1 MATGAPMRILHLLA
15 SPFWSGPAENVALL
29 ALAQREAGHEV
40 TVAVDR
46 RRAQVDAEEPA
57 VPRLEAL
64 GLLDPGG
71 LELSVKSPPWSVL
84 RDMRRLRGRA
94 LDVVHAHFTHDH
106 FIARWARPRGA
117 VLIRSIHA
125 PRSLRS
131 SLPRADAYT
140 VPAATEL
147 SRLEGRKVR
156 VLPPLVD
163 PRFKPAERRDVL
175 RAELG
180 LAGSPLIGMVSTFK
194 ESRRHSLGIAA
205 FAQLRQR
212 RPEARLVLVGD
223 GALQEQIRQQVRES
237 RLEDR
242 VTFAGYQQGDAFVRW
257 LQALDEVWI
266 LGLGNDWSG
275 RAAAQARACAVRVVS
290 VKEGALPA
298 LADARVEQLTPEAVV
313 AASVSQEQSRV
324 EHPSNLRIAEDVLAL
339 YEQARSAA

>member
-1 MATGAPMRILHLLA
+1 VRILHLLA

-46 RRAQVDAEEPA
+46 RRQSTVSEELG
-57 VPRLEAL
+57 VPRFKAL
-64 GLLDPGG
+64 GLLDTGG
-71 LELSVKSPPWSVL
+71 LELSVKSLPWSVL
-84 RDMRRLRGRA
+84 RDIRQLRKRS

-106 FIARWARPRGA
+106 LLARWGKPPAA

-140 VPAATEL
+140 VPASSLLA
-147 SRLEGRKVR
+147 RLAGRKAQ

-163 PRFKPAERRDVL
+163 RSFRPPEYRSAL

-180 LAGSPLIGMVSTFK
+180 LADSPLIGMVSTFQ
-194 ESRRHSLGIAA
+194 ESRRHALGVAA
-205 FAQLRQR
+205 FAQVLRL
-212 RPEARLVLVGD
+212 RPETRLVLVGD
-223 GALQEQIRQQVRES
+223 GVLMEQVRQQVRELG
-237 RLEDR
+237 LEER

-275 RAAAQARACAVRVVS
+275 RAAAQARACGVRVVA
-290 VKEGALPA
+290 VEEGALAA

-313 AASVSQEQSRV
+313 AASSSQERARV
-324 EHPSNLRIAEDVLAL
+324 EPASNERIAEAVLAL
-339 YEQARSAA
+339 YEQARSAR

>member
-1 MATGAPMRILHLLA
+1 MAMGAPMRILHLLA

-46 RRAQVDAEEPA
+46 RRTRVDAEEPA
-57 VPRLEAL
+57 VPRFEAL
-64 GLLDPGG
+64 GLLDSGG

-84 RDMRRLRGRA
+84 RDMRQLRGRA

-106 FIARWARPRGA
+106 LIARWARPRGA
-117 VLIRSIHA
+117 VLIRSVHA

-147 SRLEGRKVR
+147 PRLEGRKVR

-163 PRFKPAERRDVL
+163 PRFKPAERRDAL

-180 LAGSPLIGMVSTFK
+180 LANAPLIGMVSSFQ

-205 FAQLRQR
+205 FAQLRQI
-212 RPEARLVLVGD
+212 RPEARLALVGD
-223 GALQEQIRQQVRES
+223 GALLEQIRQQVRES
-237 RLEDR
+237 GLEDR

-275 RAAAQARACAVRVVS
+275 RAAAQARACGVRVVS

-298 LADARVEQLTPEAVV
+298 LADVRVEQLTPEAVV
-313 AASVSQEQSRV
+313 AASVTQERSRV
-324 EHPSNLRIAEDVLAL
+324 EHPSNQRIAEDVLAL
-339 YEQARSAA
+339 YEQARSAG